1 MANTATD
8 THRPARSRVR
18 VTDRAEMRHFLEGM
32 YGARLRG
39 PFENRMAEPHD
50 FGMTHER
57 TDVGPL
63 AVDMVRIP
71 GDFEASI
78 DPMDRVVT
86 IWATDGK
93 VAGHCDGLRGEA
105 AAGDVTLLSQPG
117 RPHRARAEELT
128 VTSVLMDPSLLA
140 GVAAGVPPG
149 HARVPIR
156 FSSFRPVSPAA
167 GRLWKDTVS
176 YVKDSVL
183 ADDIAATPLVLG
195 HVSRLLAAITLSTF
209 PNSAAAD
216 PAASDRTDHRP
227 VLLRRAIEFIETN
240 ADGDIGLADIAE
252 AVHVTPRAVQ
262 YMFRRHLDSTP
273 LQYLRRTRLHHA
285 HRELVATDRARDTVT
300 AIAARWGFMHTGR
313 FAVLYRHIYGQ
324 SPHATL
330 RQ

>member
-227 VLLRRAIEFIETN
+227 VLLTSGWPTSPKPSTSPPARCSTCS
-240 ADGDIGLADIAE
+240 
-252 AVHVTPRAVQ
+252 AVTWTPHRCSICGEHA
-262 YMFRRHLDSTP
+262 STTPTENWWP
-273 LQYLRRTRLHHA
+273 L
-285 HRELVATDRARDTVT
+285 
-300 AIAARWGFMHTGR
+300 TG
-313 FAVLYRHIYGQ
+313 
-324 SPHATL
+324 HATPS
-330 RQ
+330 RR